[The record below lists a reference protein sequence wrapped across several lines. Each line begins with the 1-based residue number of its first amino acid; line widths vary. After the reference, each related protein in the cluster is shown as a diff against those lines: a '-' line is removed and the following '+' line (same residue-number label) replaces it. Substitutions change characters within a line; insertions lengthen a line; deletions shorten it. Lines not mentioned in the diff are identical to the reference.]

1 MNIIIFFLLTTLSIF
16 KNDPLFQERF
26 TIRCFQ
32 ESSLH
37 KGVDEIKLEEFREKI
52 KIETENELILYYEA
66 LKNVKISKSEIEKKI
81 LSLKMEYD
89 TDSLNYIALK
99 YGKSK
104 KALLNDIKINLY
116 IKKYLTNI
124 IFKDISVSEKEI
136 EDYYYQN
143 IDDFTK
149 SNTILLFQI
158 FSKSIYDLKQVQK
171 KLNHNNFELLAYK
184 YSKSPEKS
192 KNGLIGWV
200 SKSDLP
206 NYFSKAFKLKKGKY
220 SEIIKSKFGYH
231 IFWVKDKKSAHY
243 IDLKKV
249 SKKIELII
257 LSYKQQEKIDNF
269 IKDFRKRINR

>member
-1 MNIIIFFLLTTLSIF
+1 MNTIIFFLLTTLSIF

-37 KGVDEIKLEEFREKI
+37 EGVDEIKLEKFREKI
-52 KIETENELILYYEA
+52 KTETENELILYYEA
-66 LKNVKISKSEIEKKI
+66 LKNVKISKSKIEKKI

-89 TDSLNYIALK
+89 TNSLNYIALK

-116 IKKYLTNI
+116 IKKYLTDV
-124 IFKDISVSEKEI
+124 IFKDISVSKKEI

-143 IDDFTK
+143 IDNFTK
-149 SNTILLFQI
+149 NNTILLYQI
-158 FSKSIYDLKQVQK
+158 FSKSIYDLKQVKK
-171 KLNHNNFELLAYK
+171 KLNNNFELLAYK
-184 YSKSPEKS
+184 YSESPEKS

-206 NYFSKAFKLKKGKY
+206 NYFNKAFKLKKNRY
-220 SEIIKSKFGYH
+220 SDIIKSKFGYH
-231 IFWVKDKKSAHY
+231 IFWVKDRKYAHY
-243 IDLKKV
+243 INLKKV

-257 LSYKQQEKIDNF
+257 LSHKQQEKIDNF
-269 IKDFRKRINR
+269 IRDFRKKE